1 MHNMKNRLRYLV
13 SKFRLQR
20 LRSRFLVAMIVISL
34 PPIMIVGYMSFDIA
48 KNTLMETNAQTY
60 ENHLETSSEVAD
72 LLFRSIINMN
82 RSIVVNN
89 EVREVLSSS
98 NLAQSNEP
106 KSADATESTSEWTSN
121 KLQKAI
127 NNNQFD
133 TKFVNS
139 ICVFNLEF
147 KTFCAGRSDD
157 AGVYEQPDKIKLIRQ
172 TDWYQSAL
180 QDQGKV
186 VFLGYDVLD
195 HSKNSFSTVKLFR
208 DASSPNGQTMGL
220 LVVNIS
226 TDIFTNIFNENSNA
240 GGFMA
245 LDNTPERSKVVFN
258 NGLTDNAELKEG
270 DNESLILQLEQRGYL
285 ISQYQNQTTD
295 WTFIHL
301 IKVNEL
307 LKQSNQIRTIT
318 TLIAVSMGVIALLY
332 SIFIS
337 GSITRPLLQIK
348 KMMVDWTKGARE
360 FEETFEQDE
369 VGTIGETF
377 KRVVSENK
385 ELNERLIHSQLKER
399 EAELRALQA
408 QIKPHFLYNTL
419 DSIYWMATLQKNHDV
434 AQMAISL
441 SESFKLSLNKGKDTI
456 SVYKELKHIEHYMTI
471 QNIRYHNRFQYI
483 EEVEPAIMGME
494 IMKLLLQPLVE
505 NAIYHGLEPKVGEG
519 TVRLTGK
526 RDDGYLVFTVED
538 NGVGIADLNATEQG
552 YGLKNVRERLTLC
565 YGTTSSLTISSVVNQ
580 GTQIQIRFQ
589 LFGEK
594 RDTDA

>member
-1 MHNMKNRLRYLV
+1 MKNRLRFLF
-13 SKFRLQR
+13 SKFRFQR

-34 PPIMIVGYMSFDIA
+34 PPLFILGYISFDIA
-48 KNTLMETNAQTY
+48 KNTLMETNTQTY

-72 LLFRSIINMN
+72 LLFRNIINLN

-98 NLAQSNEP
+98 NVPQSSEP
-106 KSADATESTSEWTSN
+106 STTGEWTSN

-127 NNNQFD
+127 SNNPFD

-157 AGVYEQPDKIKLIRQ
+157 AGVYEKPDKARLIEQ
-172 TDWYQSAL
+172 SEWYQSAL
-180 QDQGKV
+180 RDQGKV
-186 VFLGYDVLD
+186 VFLGYDILGE
-195 HSKNSFSTVKLFR
+195 SKNSFSTVKLFR
-208 DASSPNGQTMGL
+208 DASSPNGQPIGV

-226 TDIFTNIFNENSNA
+226 TAIFNNIFNENSNS

-245 LDNTPERSKVVFN
+245 LDNSLGSSKIVFN
-258 NGLTDNAELKEG
+258 NGLTSDSILKEG
-270 DNESLILQLEQRGYL
+270 NKEAVIDQLKQKGYL

-301 IKVNEL
+301 IKVSEL
-307 LKQSNQIRTIT
+307 LKQSNKIRTVT
-318 TLIAVSMGVIALLY
+318 TFIAVSMGIIALLY

-348 KMMVDWTKGARE
+348 KMMMDWTRGARE

-377 KRVVSENK
+377 KRVVSENIQ
-385 ELNERLIHSQLKER
+385 LNERLVHSELKER

-419 DSIYWMATLQKNHDV
+419 DSIYWMATIQKNHDV
-434 AQMAISL
+434 AQMAVSL
-441 SESFKLSLNKGKDTI
+441 SESFKLSLNKGKDSI
-456 SVYKELKHIEHYMTI
+456 AVYKELKHIEHYMTI
-471 QNIRYHNRFQYI
+471 QNIRYHNRFQYVQ
-483 EEVEPAIMGME
+483 EVDPSMMGME

-505 NAIYHGLEPKVGEG
+505 NAIYHGLEPKVGNG
-519 TVRLTGK
+519 TIRLTGK
-526 RDDGYLVFTVED
+526 REEGFLVFTVED
-538 NGVGIADLNATEQG
+538 NGVGIADLAVTEQG
-552 YGLKNVRERLTLC
+552 YGLRNVRERLTLY

-580 GTQIQIRFQ
+580 GTQIEIRFQ
-589 LFGEK
+589 PFGEK
-594 RDTDA
+594 RDADA

>member
-1 MHNMKNRLRYLV
+1 MKNRLR
-13 SKFRLQR
+13 SIFSTFRFQR
-20 LRSRFLVAMIVISL
+20 LRSRFLVAMIIISL
-34 PPIMIVGYMSFDIA
+34 PPLFILGYISFNIA

-89 EVREVLSSS
+89 EVREVLFTSNVPQSS
-98 NLAQSNEP
+98 EP
-106 KSADATESTSEWTSN
+106 NSTSEWSSN

-127 NNNQFD
+127 NSNQFD

-139 ICVFNLEF
+139 ICVLNLDF

-157 AGVYEQPDKIKLIRQ
+157 AGIYEKPDKARLIQ
-172 TDWYQSAL
+172 QSQWYQSAL

-186 VFLGYDVLD
+186 VFLGYDIFQE
-195 HSKNSFSTVKLFR
+195 SKNSFSTVKLFR
-208 DASSPNGQTMGL
+208 DASSPNGEAIGM

-226 TDIFTNIFNENSNA
+226 TAIFNNIFNENSNA

-245 LDNTPERSKVVFN
+245 LDNSTELSKIVFN
-258 NGLTDNAELKEG
+258 NGLASDSSLNEG
-270 DNESLILQLEQRGYL
+270 NKQSLIQQLEKQGYL
-285 ISQYQNQTTD
+285 ISQYQNQTTE

-307 LKQSNQIRTIT
+307 LKQSNKIRTVT
-318 TLIAVSMGVIALLY
+318 TLIAVSMGIIALLY

-337 GSITRPLLQIK
+337 GSITRPLLTIK
-348 KMMVDWTKGARE
+348 KMMVEWTKGARE
-360 FEETFEQDE
+360 FDETFEQDE

-377 KRVVSENK
+377 KRVVYENK
-385 ELNERLIHSQLKER
+385 QLNERLIHSELKER

-441 SESFKLSLNKGKDTI
+441 SESFKLSLNKGKETI

-471 QNIRYHNRFQYI
+471 QNIRYHNRFTYV
-483 EEVEPAIMGME
+483 EEVEPVIMSMD

-505 NAIYHGLEPKVGEG
+505 NAIYHGLEPKVGKG
-519 TVRLTGK
+519 MIRLTGK
-526 RDDGYLVFTVED
+526 REDGLLVFTVED
-538 NGVGIADLNATEQG
+538 DGVGIADLAATQQG
-552 YGLKNVRERLTLC
+552 YGLKNVRERLALY
-565 YGTTSSLTISSVVNQ
+565 YGDTSSLTISSEVNQ
-580 GTQIQIRFQ
+580 GTQITIRFQ
-589 LFGEK
+589 PFAEK
-594 RDTDA
+594 RDADA

>member
-1 MHNMKNRLRYLV
+1 MKRILRILF
-13 SKFRLQR
+13 SKIRLQR
-20 LRSRFLVAMIVISL
+20 LRSRFLVAMIIISL
-34 PPIMIVGYMSFDIA
+34 PPLFFLGYMSFNIA

-60 ENHLETSSEVAD
+60 GNHLETSSEVAD

-98 NLAQSNEP
+98 NVAQVTKVESAEP
-106 KSADATESTSEWTSN
+106 TREGPSN
-121 KLQKAI
+121 KLQKVI

-133 TKFVNS
+133 TKYVNS

-157 AGVYEQPDKIKLIRQ
+157 AGVYEKPDKIKLIQ
-172 TDWYQSAL
+172 ESDWYKSAV

-186 VFLGYDVLD
+186 VFLGYDILEN
-195 HSKNSFSTVKLFR
+195 SKNSFSTVKLFR
-208 DASSPNGQTMGL
+208 DASSPSGQTIGL

-226 TDIFTNIFNENSNA
+226 KDIFTNIFTENNNT

-245 LDNTPERSKVVFN
+245 LDNSPDRSKIVFN
-258 NGLTDNAELKEG
+258 NGLADDSVLNAG
-270 DNESLILQLEQRGYL
+270 NNESLIHQLKQKGYL
-285 ISQYQNQTTD
+285 ISQYQNQTTN

-307 LKQSNQIRTIT
+307 LKQSNNIRTIT
-318 TLIAVSMGVIALLY
+318 TLIAVSMGIISLLY

-360 FEETFEQDE
+360 FDETFEQDE

-377 KRVVSENK
+377 KRVVYENK
-385 ELNERLIHSQLKER
+385 QLTERLIHSELKER

-419 DSIYWMATLQKNHDV
+419 DSIYWMATLQKNHNV

-456 SVYKELKHIEHYMTI
+456 TAYKELKHIEHYMTI
-471 QNIRYHNRFQYI
+471 QNIRYHNRFQYV
-483 EEVEPAIMGME
+483 EEVEPALMGME

-519 TVRLTGK
+519 MIRLTGK
-526 RDDGYLVFTVED
+526 RDEGFLVFTVED
-538 NGVGIADLNATEQG
+538 NGVGISDMTVTEQG
-552 YGLKNVRERLTLC
+552 YGLKNVRERLTLY
-565 YGTTSSLTISSVVNQ
+565 YGTTSSLTISSVFNQ
-580 GTQIQIRFQ
+580 GTRIEIRFQ
-589 LFGEK
+589 LFGEM
-594 RDTDA
+594 RETNA

>member
-1 MHNMKNRLRYLV
+1 MINRFKSFILSSIR
-13 SKFRLQR
+13 FQR

-34 PPIMIVGYMSFDIA
+34 PPLFILGYISFNIA

-82 RSIVVNN
+82 RSIVVNE
-89 EVREVLSSS
+89 EVREVLFTSNVPSSS
-98 NLAQSNEP
+98 EP
-106 KSADATESTSEWTSN
+106 NSTSEWTSN

-133 TKFVNS
+133 TRFVNS
-139 ICVFNLEF
+139 ICVLNLDF
-147 KTFCAGRSDD
+147 KTYCAGRSDD
-157 AGVYEQPDKIKLIRQ
+157 AGIYEQPDKARLIQQ
-172 TDWYQSAL
+172 TSWYQSAL
-180 QDQGKV
+180 EDKGRV
-186 VFLGYDVLD
+186 VFLGYDIFKE
-195 HSKNSFSTVKLFR
+195 SPNSFSTVKLFR
-208 DASSPNGQTMGL
+208 DASSPSGEAIGL

-226 TDIFTNIFNENSNA
+226 TSIFNEIFNEKSQS

-245 LDNTPERSKVVFN
+245 LDNASSASTIVFN
-258 NGLTDNAELKEG
+258 NGLPERDEPIQG
-270 DNESLILQLEQRGYL
+270 DKESLVRQLEKQGYL
-285 ISQYQNQTTD
+285 VSQFQNQTTN
-295 WTFIHL
+295 WTFLHV

-307 LKQSNQIRTIT
+307 LQQSNKIRTAT
-318 TLIAVSMGVIALLY
+318 TLIAVSMGIVALLY
-332 SIFIS
+332 SILIS
-337 GSITRPLLQIK
+337 ASITRPLLTIK
-348 KMMVDWTKGARE
+348 KMMVEWTKGARE
-360 FEETFEQDE
+360 FNETFEQDE

-385 ELNERLIHSQLKER
+385 ALNERLILSELKER

-471 QNIRYHNRFQYI
+471 QNIRYNNRFTYV
-483 EEVEPAIMGME
+483 EEVEPAIMSME

-519 TVRLTGK
+519 TIRLTGK
-526 RDDGYLVFTVED
+526 REEGFLVFTVED
-538 NGVGIADLNATEQG
+538 DGVGMADLAATELG
-552 YGLKNVRERLTLC
+552 YGLRNVRERLALY
-565 YGTTSSLTISSVVNQ
+565 YGATSSLTITSEVNR
-580 GTQIQIRFQ
+580 GTHIRIRFQ
-589 LFGEK
+589 PFVEK
-594 RDTDA
+594 GDADA